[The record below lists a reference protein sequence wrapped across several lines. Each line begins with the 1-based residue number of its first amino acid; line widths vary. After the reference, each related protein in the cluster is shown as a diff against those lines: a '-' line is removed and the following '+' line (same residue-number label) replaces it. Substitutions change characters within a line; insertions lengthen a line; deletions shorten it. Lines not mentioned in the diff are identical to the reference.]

1 MEKTKDRFVWSKYLD
16 GLNKATPQALI
27 ARLVELVNTV
37 EDAEYRF
44 STQQRTIRRLR
55 RQVRHLKR
63 LIKSK
68 DRLIYAQE
76 EFYKCMLDECHK
88 REEAD
93 KKKSTEFFTKCL
105 LNALYATQ
113 NTV

>member
-1 MEKTKDRFVWSKYLD
+1 MEKTKYRFVWSKYLD
-16 GLNKATPQALI
+16 GLNKATSQALI
-27 ARLVELVNTV
+27 ARLVELVRTV

-55 RQVRHLKR
+55 RQVRHLKS

-68 DRLIYAQE
+68 DRLIFAQE

-88 REEAD
+88 REEE
-93 KKKSTEFFTKCL
+93 KSC
-105 LNALYATQ
+105 Q
-113 NTV
+113 H